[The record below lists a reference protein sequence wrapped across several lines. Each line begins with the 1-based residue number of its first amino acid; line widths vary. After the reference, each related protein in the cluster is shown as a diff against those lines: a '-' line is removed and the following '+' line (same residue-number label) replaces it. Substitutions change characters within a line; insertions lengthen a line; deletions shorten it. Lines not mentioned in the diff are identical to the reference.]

1 MISKKEKSKLK
12 RSILN
17 DIYTEYDKT
26 ANPLFDTIMLAV
38 YFNNSRDKHDIAL
51 ALRSLKADGFITV
64 DFTSDDDWSEY
75 ITITPNGINYCYKNK
90 GNKVIKY
97 LLNNHL
103 AIIAIIIS
111 IIALFK

>member
-51 ALRSLKADGFITV
+51 ALRSLKADGLSQLI
-64 DFTSDDDWSEY
+64 
-75 ITITPNGINYCYKNK
+75 
-90 GNKVIKY
+90 
-97 LLNNHL
+97 LLL
-103 AIIAIIIS
+103 MMIGQS
-111 IIALFK
+111 I